1 MNTLFVSNEYPF
13 PARNGVTLPL
23 SNHAKLFREHC
34 GPVDLLILR
43 KESGSDDS
51 EHRQA
56 NDVFFEN
63 VFELPIKSKGFAN
76 RILGQWTGRSPYFSG
91 WTPAVSPPPELAS
104 RNYEYVLSSPRA
116 VCETVH
122 NLRLNKHINA
132 KFHVAVV
139 HDIATL
145 AKKNL
150 TATSLKSGKSFKH
163 LSHALKLSSQRLGL
177 ARVEKKLLT
186 ECCDLFAVQSEA
198 EMNWVRS
205 QNSPALEKNA
215 IQLSNGV
222 DDEFFEVPLKKPE
235 LTCTFVGGISGE
247 YLKRARWLVD
257 EVWRPIQSSFPKSK
271 FTISGKCQNEEM
283 LKLFAK
289 QNVNHRQ
296 FVEDPR
302 DLFSDQS
309 VLLAPIFK
317 GYGLINKVVQS
328 LAAGTIVIGDPT
340 AFNAIPGFQAGKHGI
355 VADSP
360 SEFVRLLTQVFERPE
375 QFEEIR
381 TAARQLMVD
390 HFQWETRYQELQS
403 RLQSLAY
410 LKAERG

>member
-23 SNHAKLFREHC
+23 SNYAKLFREHC
-34 GPVDLLILR
+34 GPVDLLFLR
-43 KESGSDDS
+43 RESESVDY
-51 EHRQA
+51 RQA
-56 NDVFFEN
+56 NVDFFEN

-76 RILGQWTGRSPYFSG
+76 RILGQWTGRSAFFSG
-91 WTPAVSPPPELAS
+91 WTPAVSPPPELLS
-104 RNYEYVLSSPRA
+104 RDYQYVVSSPRA

-122 NLRLNKHINA
+122 NLRLNKYINA
-132 KFHVAVV
+132 RFHAAVV
-139 HDIATL
+139 HDIAAL

-150 TATSLKSGKSFKH
+150 TATALKSGKSIKH

-186 ECCDLFAVQSEA
+186 ECCDVFVVQSEA

-222 DDEFFEVPLKKPE
+222 DEAFFEVSLKKPE
-235 LTCTFVGGISGE
+235 RTCTFVGGISGE

-257 EVWRPIQSSFPKSK
+257 EVWEPIKKSFPDSK

-289 QNVNHRQ
+289 QSINHRQ
-296 FVEDPR
+296 FVDDPR
-302 DLFSDQS
+302 DLYSDQS

-317 GYGLINKVVQS
+317 GYGLINKVVQC

-340 AFNAIPGFQAGKHGI
+340 AFNAIPGFVAGKHGV

-360 SEFVRLLTQVFERPE
+360 SQFVKLLTQVFEQPE
-375 QFEEIR
+375 RFEDVR
-381 TAARQLMVD
+381 VAARQLMLEN
-390 HFQWETRYQELQS
+390 FQWETRYQQLEF
-403 RLQSLAY
+403 RLQSLT
-410 LKAERG
+410 G